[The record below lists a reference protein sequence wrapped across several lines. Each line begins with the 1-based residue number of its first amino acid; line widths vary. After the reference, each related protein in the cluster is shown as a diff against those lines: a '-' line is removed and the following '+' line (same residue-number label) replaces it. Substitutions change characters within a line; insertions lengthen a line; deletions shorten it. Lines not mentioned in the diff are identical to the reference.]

1 MREAG
6 GLADLSKRSGSH
18 DSTPYRNLGRTLQRC
33 FEGDFHSSL
42 SQGCLVIS
50 LMSY

>member
-6 GLADLSKRSGSH
+6 GLADLSAQDLMTAHLTGTWAELCRGVL
-18 DSTPYRNLGRTLQRC
+18 R
-33 FEGDFHSSL
+33 GDFHSSL